1 MTKTLILMRHAKSDW
16 DDPLMADIDRPLNK
30 RGRAAA
36 LVMGDWITAQ
46 GLSPDLTLCSSAN
59 RTAETWA
66 LTGLEADIRFEKR
79 LYHATADIMLGVLHE
94 AAGDTVM
101 MIGHN
106 PGISDLAEGLV
117 TKRPKHPDFWRYPT
131 AATLIA
137 RFDITDWTKAGFG
150 QAKTLAFV
158 VPRDLKD

>member
-1 MTKTLILMRHAKSDW
+1 MTKTLILTRHAKSDW
-16 DDPLMADIDRPLNK
+16 DDPLMTDFERPLNK

-36 LVMGDWITAQ
+36 PLIGYWITAQ
-46 GLSPDLTLCSSAN
+46 GLAPDLTLCSSAN

-79 LYHATADIMLGVLHE
+79 LYHATADMMLSVLQE

-106 PGISDLAEGLV
+106 PGIADFAERLV
-117 TKRPKHPDFWRYPT
+117 TTPPSHPDFWRYPT
-131 AATLIA
+131 AATMIA
-137 RFDITDWTKAGFG
+137 SLDIPDWTQARFG
-150 QAKTLAFV
+150 QATTKAFT
-158 VPRDLKD
+158 VPRDLKA

>member
-16 DDPLMADIDRPLNK
+16 DDPMMPDIERPLNK

-36 LVMGDWITAQ
+36 PLMGDWISAQ
-46 GLSPDLTLCSSAN
+46 GLSPDLALCSSAN

-66 LTGLEADIRFEKR
+66 LMGLEADIRFEKR
-79 LYHATADIMLGVLHE
+79 LYHATADTMLGVLHE
-94 AAGDTVM
+94 AAGGTVM

-106 PGISDLAEGLV
+106 PGISDFAERIV
-117 TKRPKHPDFWRYPT
+117 DTRPEHPDFWRYPT

-137 RFDITDWTKAGFG
+137 TFEISDWTKARFG
-150 QAKTLAFV
+150 QAKAQTFI

>member
-1 MTKTLILMRHAKSDW
+1 MIKTLILMRHAKSDW
-16 DDPLMADIDRPLNK
+16 DDPLMPDFERPLNK

-36 LVMGDWITAQ
+36 PAIGNWITAQ
-46 GLSPDLTLCSSAN
+46 GLAPDLTLCSSAN

-79 LYHATADIMLGVLHE
+79 LYHATADMMLSVLQE

-106 PGISDLAEGLV
+106 PGIADFAERLV
-117 TKRPKHPDFWRYPT
+117 KTPPTHPDFWRYPT

-137 RFDITDWTKAGFG
+137 TLDISDWI
-150 QAKTLAFV
+150 QAQFAQATAQTFI
-158 VPRDLKD
+158 VPRDLTD